1 MNWPLSQLIG
11 QFESGKFDELKA
23 QVTARL
29 VELLRS
35 ESLSTSVSEHFS
47 DAIDRLRPQTLSSV
61 LQQVD
66 PKTAEHIKQLLTR
79 SLLSLL
85 SREET
90 ARTINAILSSQIE
103 RLLIAPIGRLGDHV
117 SQNAMERASSA
128 LVERITMAARERL
141 PVTIAEFDVGGLVR
155 KKVSDYPLE
164 KLEELVL
171 SVAQQHLKTIE
182 LFGAVIGFFIGVGQA
197 IYFWFTYVPGR

>member
-1 MNWPLSQLIG
+1 MQQIDSN
-11 QFESGKFDELKA
+11 
-23 QVTARL
+23 
-29 VELLRS
+29 
-35 ESLSTSVSEHFS
+35 STSQAKDF
-47 DAIDRLRPQTLSSV
+47 LS
-61 LQQVD
+61 
-66 PKTAEHIKQLLTR
+66 R

-85 SREET
+85 AREDT
-90 ARTINAILSSQIE
+90 ARTINAILSTQIE

-117 SQNAMERASSA
+117 SSNAMERASAA
-128 LVERITMAARERL
+128 LVERITVAARERL